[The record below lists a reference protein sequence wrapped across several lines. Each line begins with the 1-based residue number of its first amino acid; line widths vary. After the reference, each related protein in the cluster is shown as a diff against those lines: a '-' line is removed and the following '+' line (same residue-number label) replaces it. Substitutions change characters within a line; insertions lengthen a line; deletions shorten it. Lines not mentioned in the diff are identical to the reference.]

1 VCWPFVE
8 LPNSTPMG
16 RDPATPDWVQHIA
29 FEVDSV
35 ADLEAA
41 KTRLEAAGIAVI
53 GITDHTIFKTI

>member
-1 VCWPFVE
+1 
-8 LPNSTPMG
+8 MG